1 MTIPQTNFMT
11 ARRLDCLTLLFFSD
25 VALADLL
32 VAAFLGAPS
41 AVRMGTRKKSGGPK
55 FELSAEQRADIK
67 EAFDLFDTEGKG
79 KIETKELK
87 VI

>member
-1 MTIPQTNFMT
+1 MT
-11 ARRLDCLTLLFFSD
+11 
-25 VALADLL
+25 
-32 VAAFLGAPS
+32 
-41 AVRMGTRKKSGGPK
+41 MGTRKKSGGPK

-87 VI
+87 VIYVDY